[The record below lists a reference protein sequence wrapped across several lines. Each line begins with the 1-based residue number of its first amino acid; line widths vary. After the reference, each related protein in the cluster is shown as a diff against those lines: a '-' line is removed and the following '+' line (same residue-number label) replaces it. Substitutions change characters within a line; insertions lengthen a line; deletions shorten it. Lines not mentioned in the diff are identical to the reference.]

1 MSLSDEKEHHRGPA
15 LKLHRENWNT
25 WIAKVKD
32 YILSLD
38 HDEAADIWQAYE
50 WAPDDDDD
58 AEDPAEK
65 DYQAAASAAERK
77 LRTQHNKAF
86 RFIRNALSDENFDT
100 TLQLPTSVPKLL
112 RHLHKLVVSDGT
124 VSDRDR
130 LRTEYQE
137 ISLEDYND
145 MQAYITAF
153 KNKVHTLRDL
163 GLGLVAEDD
172 DVLYQFNKGLP
183 SAWTNYMSIVSAL
196 QLSFSAAVAFYLK
209 TAKDDSTLPGNLKRR
224 T

>member
-1 MSLSDEKEHHRGPA
+1 MSTNDEKETRGPP
-15 LKLHRENWNT
+15 LKLNRENWNT

-32 YILSLD
+32 YILALD
-38 HDEAADIWQAYE
+38 HDEAADIWQAYTWVSGGAGE
-50 WAPDDDDD
+50 A
-58 AEDPAEK
+58 DPADR
-65 DYQAAASAAERK
+65 DYQVATNAAERK
-77 LRTQHNKAF
+77 LRTQQNKAY
-86 RFIRNALSDENFDT
+86 RFIRNALDAELFDT
-100 TLQLPTSVPKLL
+100 TLRLPTSVPKLL

-137 ISLEDYND
+137 MSLEDYND

-163 GLGLVAEDD
+163 NLGLVAADD

-183 SAWTNYMSIVSAL
+183 STWSNHTCIVSAL
-196 QLSFSAAVAFYLK
+196 QMDYPAALAYVLFE
-209 TAKDDSTLPGNLKRR
+209 DR
-224 T
+224 